1 MVKRGKLDLNV
12 CVFIHWQ
19 SFLVMNY
26 NSMLS
31 IAPKA
36 EDPRSFKHLN
46 PGINQVIDKI
56 IMEWPHITTSSN
68 MDPNGN
74 AFHCTT
80 RMAFMKLF
88 SNNLS
93 RLINIMHY
101 KKDTENITQL
111 ENIKI
116 TMKEVS

>member
-1 MVKRGKLDLNV
+1 
-12 CVFIHWQ
+12 
-19 SFLVMNY
+19 MNY
-26 NSMLS
+26 NS
-31 IAPKA
+31 IAPKV
-36 EDPRSFKHLN
+36 EDPKAFKHLN

-80 RMAFMKLF
+80 RMAFTKLF

-93 RLINIMHY
+93 KLINIMHY
-101 KKDTENITQL
+101 KKDETNIIQL
-111 ENIKI
+111 ERIET
-116 TMKEVS
+116 TMKKVS